1 MAIKFGTDGMRG
13 IAYEELTEDIA
24 FSVGNALGRI
34 VENCR
39 VLLGR
44 DTRESGENL
53 SAALIRGLVAAGGSA
68 IDCALMPTAGV
79 AYLVRKH
86 KLDFGVVISASHNPA
101 EYNGIKVF
109 DADGYKVSDLIE
121 RQIETLIAQEPYY
134 TDGGAATDYS
144 AGEREYIDF
153 LVQKGCDL
161 TGMNILLDCS
171 NGASARIAPEVFK
184 RLGANVTAL
193 NVKQDGKDINRDCGA
208 VNAELLSE
216 KAMNYDVTFAFDGD
230 SDRLIALD
238 ENGDIVDGDK
248 NLLIIGKYLLSNG
261 ALTGNIIAGTT
272 MTNMGIQKAAE
283 DCGATFVRA
292 DVGDKYVLREL
303 LERGGILGGE
313 GSGHTLILSESTTG
327 DGIQTAVILSKI
339 IRQSESKLSELAKFD
354 LYPQIIKSIAV
365 KDKEMIVGELT
376 QKVREIEAELGGDG
390 RVILRPSGTEQKVR
404 IMIECK
410 DFSIAEKYV
419 NYLTNIINDMEI

>member
-1 MAIKFGTDGMRG
+1 
-13 IAYEELTEDIA
+13 
-24 FSVGNALGRI
+24 
-34 VENCR
+34 
-39 VLLGR
+39 
-44 DTRESGENL
+44 
-53 SAALIRGLVAAGGSA
+53 
-68 IDCALMPTAGV
+68 
-79 AYLVRKH
+79 
-86 KLDFGVVISASHNPA
+86 
-101 EYNGIKVF
+101 
-109 DADGYKVSDLIE
+109 
-121 RQIETLIAQEPYY
+121 
-134 TDGGAATDYS
+134 
-144 AGEREYIDF
+144 
-153 LVQKGCDL
+153 
-161 TGMNILLDCS
+161 
-171 NGASARIAPEVFK
+171 
-184 RLGANVTAL
+184 
-193 NVKQDGKDINRDCGA
+193 
-208 VNAELLSE
+208 
-216 KAMNYDVTFAFDGD
+216 
-230 SDRLIALD
+230 
-238 ENGDIVDGDK
+238 
-248 NLLIIGKYLLSNG
+248 
-261 ALTGNIIAGTT
+261 